1 MSVATVLVVLVCFGW
16 IPVLVIAVAR
26 GRRPRT
32 RYGRE
37 LRAAERSHHRRRRRR
52 GQRGSDITIS
62 LDTRPPGLDK
72 LEP

>member
-1 MSVATVLVVLVCFGW
+1 MSVATVLVVLVYFGW
-16 IPVLVIAVAR
+16 IPVLVIAVTR

>member
-1 MSVATVLVVLVCFGW
+1 VLVVLVCFGW

-37 LRAAERSHHRRRRRR
+37 LRAAERGHHRRR
-52 GQRGSDITIS
+52 GQRGGDITVS
-62 LDTRPPGLDK
+62 LDTRPAGLDK